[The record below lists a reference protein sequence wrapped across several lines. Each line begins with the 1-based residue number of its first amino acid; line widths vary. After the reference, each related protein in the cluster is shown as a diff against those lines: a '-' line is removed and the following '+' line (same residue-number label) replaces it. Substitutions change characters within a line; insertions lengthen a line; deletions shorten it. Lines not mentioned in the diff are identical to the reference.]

1 MFDHERFH
9 AELQEKLRRKHER
22 LEARLRRQH
31 ERWHWR
37 HTKEG
42 LRHYYG
48 AHLRR
53 RLFLWFG
60 MTIFLTAAVM
70 GATWHFT
77 RWADRPPRIL
87 MLLFPALALWILSGK
102 IARRLA
108 RPLREL
114 VDVSEQIGQGNLSAR
129 ATRAA
134 RGIDEIAILGR
145 SMNDMAARIQ
155 RQLQDQRELL
165 AAVSHEL
172 RTPLARIRVLLDIA
186 RERGATADTLNEV
199 ERETQEID
207 QLVGELLASARLEFQ
222 AVNRKPLDAVEV
234 AARALERADLP
245 AATLQSA
252 ATAAPFSGD
261 PDPGRARARQPAG
274 QRPQA
279 RPRRRPPD
287 RPDPPRLR
295 HLPDRRPRPRLP
307 ARPGTGGVPAV
318 RARRRGRDRR
328 ARQRDLPGP
337 GPVAGGPHR
346 QGPQRHRHRR
356 QPSRRRRPADARA
369 RGPLT
374 PAAAEARS
382 GACGFRAARV
392 RY

>member
-1 MFDHERFH
+1 MFDPDRFQ
-9 AELQEKLRRKHER
+9 AQLQERLERKLRRKHER
-22 LEARLRRQH
+22 LEARLRRHH

-37 HTKEG
+37 HTGEG

-70 GATWHFT
+70 GATYHFT
-77 RWADRPPRIL
+77 RWAERPPRLL
-87 MLLFPALALWILSGK
+87 MLLFPVLAIWLLAGK

-114 VDVSEQIGQGNLSAR
+114 VEVSEQIGQGNLSAR
-129 ATRAA
+129 ATRAT

-222 AVNRKPLDAVEV
+222 ALNRKPLDAVEV
-234 AARALERADLP
+234 AARALERAGLP
-245 AATLQSA
+245 AETLN
-252 ATAAPFSGD
+252 ATAQVAPFSGD
-261 PDPGRARARQPAG
+261 PTLVARALANLLDN
-274 QRPQA
+274 A
-279 RPRRRPPD
+279 RKHGRSVD
-287 RPDPPRLR
+287 RLTVET
-295 HLPDRRPRPRLP
+295 
-307 ARPGTGGVPAV
+307 RPGFVSFLID
-318 RARRRGRDRR
+318 DR
-328 ARQRDLPGP
+328 GP
-337 GPVAGGPHR
+337 GFPPGQEQAVFEPFVRGTGADSEAPASGMSLGLGLSLVARIAKAHGG
-346 QGPQRHRHRR
+346 
-356 QPSRRRRPADARA
+356 SVKAANRPE
-369 RGPLT
+369 G
-374 PAAAEARS
+374 
-382 GACGFRAARV
+382 GARV
-392 RY
+392 TLEFAGN

>member
-60 MTIFLTAAVM
+60 MTIFLTAGVM

-129 ATRAA
+129 ANRAA

-252 ATAAPFSGD
+252 ATTAPFTGD
-261 PDPGRARARQPAG
+261 PTLVARALANLLDN
-274 QRPQA
+274 A
-279 RPRRRPPD
+279 RKHGRGVD
-287 RPDPPRLR
+287 RLTVQT
-295 HLPDRRPRPRLP
+295 
-307 ARPGTGGVPAV
+307 RPGFVTFLID
-318 RARRRGRDRR
+318 DR
-328 ARQRDLPGP
+328 GP
-337 GPVAGGPHR
+337 GFPPGQEQAVFQPFVRGAGVE
-346 QGPQRHRHRR
+346 
-356 QPSRRRRPADARA
+356 ADAPASGISLGLGLALVA
-369 RGPLT
+369 RIAKAHNGTVTAANRPEGGARLT
-374 PAAAEARS
+374 LEFADH
-382 GACGFRAARV
+382 
-392 RY
+392 